1 MKKIMKLKNLD
12 FYVINEINVLVMK
25 ENEKVKLF
33 NNNTCDLI
41 NCLFYIKSINDNDD
55 TLYIDNDYNSII
67 DTITEENIDIKYSL
81 KDL

>member
-1 MKKIMKLKNLD
+1 MKKIMKLKNLY

-41 NCLFYIKSINDNDD
+41 DTLYYIESINDNNN
-55 TLYIDNDYNSII
+55 TLYIDNDYDFII
-67 DTITEENIDIKYSL
+67 NTLKEENIDIDYKL